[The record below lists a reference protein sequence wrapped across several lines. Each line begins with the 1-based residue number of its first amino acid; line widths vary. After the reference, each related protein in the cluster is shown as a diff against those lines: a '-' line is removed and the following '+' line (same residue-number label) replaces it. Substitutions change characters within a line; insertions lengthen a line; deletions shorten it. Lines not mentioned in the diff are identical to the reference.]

1 MSPFKQSG
9 LTCRKHSNLGTNLAV
24 TTPPEIIEIM
34 MLEKKNR
41 KKKSSRHQHRSSL
54 DGWRSGGVG
63 GRIPK
68 LLAAEVIDG
77 GRRVRKFMTA
87 KWTGGP
93 DNGAYR
99 L

>member
-34 MLEKKNR
+34 MLEKKIEE
-41 KKKSSRHQHRSSL
+41 KQPPSTQKQL
-54 DGWRSGGVG
+54 GWMEEWGVG

>member
-1 MSPFKQSG
+1 M
-9 LTCRKHSNLGTNLAV
+9 
-24 TTPPEIIEIM
+24 EE
-34 MLEKKNR
+34 
-41 KKKSSRHQHRSSL
+41 
-54 DGWRSGGVG
+54 WGVG